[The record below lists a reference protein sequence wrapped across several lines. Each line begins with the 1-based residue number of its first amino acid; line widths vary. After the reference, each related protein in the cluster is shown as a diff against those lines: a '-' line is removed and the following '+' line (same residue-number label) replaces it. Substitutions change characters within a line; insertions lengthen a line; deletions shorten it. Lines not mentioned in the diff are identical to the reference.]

1 MQIIVEE
8 TLTSVNYLLEMNLQ
22 ALLDMRHLMIRV
34 KVLVLQKMTS
44 GEMTEEVVVTATAQG
59 TTSVCPCLRQRHV
72 LH

>member
-1 MQIIVEE
+1 
-8 TLTSVNYLLEMNLQ
+8 
-22 ALLDMRHLMIRV
+22 MIRV